1 MVSSK
6 KYSYDKKMR
15 AVNFPNIGIIESN
28 LSEEQIDY
36 LKECIKDKGYPCKD
50 ALVGNI
56 HNSYW
61 LRDKNDWFF
70 NNVIGLN
77 IKAYEE
83 SFCNLGSLVPVT
95 GVHNYVMSSWWV
107 NYQKK
112 HEFNPSHDHGGVY
125 SFVIWINIP
134 TDFREQHNV
143 SIARG
148 INSGGATVSDF
159 EFTYSNILGQPMS
172 YVYNMDKSVEGKMV
186 FFPSFLRHCV
196 YPFFECDET
205 RVSISGNISLHT

>member
-50 ALVGNI
+50 DLVGNI

-70 NNVIGLN
+70 NNVI
-77 IKAYEE
+77 
-83 SFCNLGSLVPVT
+83 
-95 GVHNYVMSSWWV
+95 
-107 NYQKK
+107 
-112 HEFNPSHDHGGVY
+112 
-125 SFVIWINIP
+125 
-134 TDFREQHNV
+134 
-143 SIARG
+143 
-148 INSGGATVSDF
+148 
-159 EFTYSNILGQPMS
+159 
-172 YVYNMDKSVEGKMV
+172 
-186 FFPSFLRHCV
+186 
-196 YPFFECDET
+196 
-205 RVSISGNISLHT
+205 

>member
-1 MVSSK
+1 MK
-6 KYSYDKKMR
+6 
-15 AVNFPNIGIIESN
+15 AFTFPNLGIIESN

-83 SFCNLGSLVPVT
+83 SFCNLGSGMYDKVNSTSGCIKV
-95 GVHNYVMSSWWV
+95 SS
-107 NYQKK
+107 
-112 HEFNPSHDHGGVY
+112 
-125 SFVIWINIP
+125 
-134 TDFREQHNV
+134 
-143 SIARG
+143 
-148 INSGGATVSDF
+148 
-159 EFTYSNILGQPMS
+159 IL
-172 YVYNMDKSVEGKMV
+172 
-186 FFPSFLRHCV
+186 
-196 YPFFECDET
+196 
-205 RVSISGNISLHT
+205 